1 VPWSGDSDI
10 EQWLVWLALGS
21 MLFAAFLI
29 LRTALNL
36 ADAER
41 SRGERRT
48 GWAKGDFDAKSDPR
62 TGGEACQD

>member
-1 VPWSGDSDI
+1 
-10 EQWLVWLALGS
+10 